1 MGKSIILPWANI
13 IRENVGNMGITADNK
28 QSSWFSTDYKERI
41 SDGDFDAVVYGEHQI
56 YHWMAGSMY
65 FWRTVNP
72 TLSYKQTETHAKVQI
87 AITCTNING
96 NT

>member
-56 YHWMAGSMY
+56 YHC
-65 FWRTVNP
+65 TVRI
-72 TLSYKQTETHAKVQI
+72 KVGITHQKRCIVD
-87 AITCTNING
+87 
-96 NT
+96 